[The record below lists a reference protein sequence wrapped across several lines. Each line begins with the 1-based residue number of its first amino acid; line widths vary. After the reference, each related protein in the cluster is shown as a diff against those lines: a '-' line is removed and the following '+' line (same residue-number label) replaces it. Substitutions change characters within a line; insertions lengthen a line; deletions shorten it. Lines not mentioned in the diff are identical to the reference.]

1 MAQDTRSE
9 SVTGDRGPADDALVR
24 AAKEAREQAYA
35 PYSKFKVGAAVLCT
49 DGRVFT
55 GANVESASYG
65 LSCCAER
72 VAVFKAVSEGC
83 RSFDAIA
90 VVSDAAPPATP
101 CGACRQVL
109 VEFSPDAR
117 IITENLQGDRTEALV
132 KDYLPCAFIPTALPV
147 GMI

>member
-1 MAQDTRSE
+1 MAQDARLDR
-9 SVTGDRGPADDALVR
+9 VTGDTEPADDALVR
-24 AAKEAREQAYA
+24 AARAAREQAYA
-35 PYSKFKVGAAVLCT
+35 PYSKFKVGAAVRCT

-55 GANVESASYG
+55 GVNVESASYG

-90 VVSDAAPPATP
+90 VVSDATPPATP

-117 IITENLQGDRTEALV
+117 IIMENLRGDRTEALV
-132 KDYLPCAFIPTALPV
+132 KDYLPRAFLPTALPP
-147 GMI
+147 GSI